1 MTHISL
7 DRESDLV
14 KQFIRSLPIQTQGV
28 DLELEGRVV
37 CKVIPPFEEAEKVA
51 LIERGREL
59 VRRARERNRGVPAR
73 VIEHEVRDAV
83 DAVRRRK
90 SR

>member
-1 MTHISL
+1 MHLSL

-14 KQFIRSLPIQTQGV
+14 KQFVRSLPVNSEGIE
-28 DLELEGRVV
+28 LELDGRVI
-37 CKVIPPFEEAEKVA
+37 CKVVPPLQTTEKQA

-59 VRRARERNRGVPAR
+59 VRRAQQRNQGVPAR
-73 VIEHEVRDAV
+73 VVEREVREAV
-83 DAVRRRK
+83 EEVRQRK